1 MFAFT
6 KWAHVESKRGTE
18 NIWSLTFGLSRASG
32 AVVYIFELF
41 AVHCIEYIVHDVYG
55 MCFGCANFSD
65 F

>member
-32 AVVYIFELF
+32 AVVYNFELF
-41 AVHCIEYIVHDVYG
+41 AVHCIEYIVHDVRYV
-55 MCFGCANFSD
+55 F
-65 F
+65 